1 MKKLSLKAPSYLG
14 LHFRPWENSDP
25 GDHLSEVSLIDF
37 GDDSFSSTSPSPI
50 TETPAS
56 NSTPSGA
63 SILDYGPPPSPYR
76 SLPNPLHPTPV
87 VDWDSRPLPSLPAYD
102 EVALECE
109 EQEDVE
115 VSSINTARNDNAD
128 QQNYNSVEGDL
139 DSKSK
144 VEDNLFL
151 PSKPAVENRS
161 TSQSADI
168 FKELQREVMAKL
180 RVPATAQS
188 MPSSPLL
195 PHRQIILPPCED
207 KPQIPPRIPIPP
219 TRPSR
224 RSRARLSASLGD
236 DEERPQPPQI
246 PPRDHAMSQ
255 PSSRSPSPMI
265 STQQRPILCCV
276 GSLGSCLSPSSYSY
290 APSTAPSKLTLSPS
304 RVNYNSHATSSTS
317 IDQTQAKSPCNLP
330 AMSDTTKASST
341 QYYLLPERPTSYLD
355 RYDKS
360 VKDSEQNKERR
371 TNMATVRPMVQQQ
384 TIKPNI
390 TSNPS
395 HSSSQSL
402 SAVNTYSSVKQV
414 CSTWLRTYSESVRG
428 IRKLIDWCIWLQV
441 QEAVHGVTVEECQTA
456 LQSHGWNI
464 QKAIEYLKVVWSMAA
479 GVTGY

>member
-1 MKKLSLKAPSYLG
+1 MNVRIFFQLKICSSVPDQLLFAFTFSEPFYDSVIDDDDDDDDLIVTGLKKLSLKAPSYLG
-14 LHFRPWENSDP
+14 LRLRPWENSDP
-25 GDHLSEVSLIDF
+25 ADHLSEVSLIDF

-56 NSTPSGA
+56 SCAPSGA
-63 SILDYGPPPSPYR
+63 SILDSGPPPSPYR
-76 SLPNPLHPTPV
+76 SLPNPLHPIPI
-87 VDWDSRPLPSLPAYD
+87 VDWDSRPLPSAPAYD

-115 VSSINTARNDNAD
+115 VSSINTVKTDNPD
-128 QQNYNSVEGDL
+128 QQYYNSIEGDL
-139 DSKSK
+139 NSKFK

-151 PSKPAVENRS
+151 PPKPTVENRS

-180 RVPATAQS
+180 HVPATAQS

-195 PHRQIILPPCED
+195 PHRHIILPSCED

-224 RSRARLSASLGD
+224 RTRARISASLGD

-290 APSTAPSKLTLSPS
+290 APSTTPSKLTLSPS
-304 RVNYNSHATSSTS
+304 RVNYSSQNATSSTK
-317 IDQTQAKSPCNLP
+317 IDQTGAKSPCNLP
-330 AMSDTTKASST
+330 VMSDSTKAISA
-341 QYYLLPERPTSYLD
+341 QYYLLPERPAYLD

-384 TIKPNI
+384 ILKSNT
-390 TSNPS
+390 TSNPCS
-395 HSSSQSL
+395 INSQS
-402 SAVNTYSSVKQV
+402 SAVLNTYSSVKQV
-414 CSTWLRTYSESVRG
+414 QSGFAEHILAVRF
-428 IRKLIDWCIWLQV
+428 
-441 QEAVHGVTVEECQTA
+441 QEA
-456 LQSHGWNI
+456 
-464 QKAIEYLKVVWSMAA
+464 
-479 GVTGY
+479 

>member
-1 MKKLSLKAPSYLG
+1 MIDDDDDDDDDLIVTGLKKLSLKAPSYLG
-14 LHFRPWENSDP
+14 LRLRPWENSHP
-25 GDHLSEVSLIDF
+25 VDHLSEVSLIDF

-50 TETPAS
+50 TETPVS
-56 NSTPSGA
+56 NSAPSGA
-63 SILDYGPPPSPYR
+63 SILDSGPPPSPYR

-109 EQEDVE
+109 QQEDVE
-115 VSSINTARNDNAD
+115 VSSINAVKTDNPDQRNYD
-128 QQNYNSVEGDL
+128 SIEGDL
-139 DSKSK
+139 DSKCN
-144 VEDNLFL
+144 VEDTLFL

-195 PHRQIILPPCED
+195 PHRQIILPSCED
-207 KPQIPPRIPIPP
+207 KPQIPPRIPVPP

-224 RSRARLSASLGD
+224 RTRARLSVSLGD
-236 DEERPQPPQI
+236 DEERPPPPQI

-304 RVNYNSHATSSTS
+304 RVNYNSQNATSSS
-317 IDQTQAKSPCNLP
+317 ARIDQTRAKSPCNLP
-330 AMSDTTKASST
+330 VTSDTTKASNS

-384 TIKPNI
+384 IIQPNI

-395 HSSSQSL
+395 SSSSQS
-402 SAVNTYSSVKQV
+402 SAALNSYSSVKQV
-414 CSTWLRTYSESVRG
+414 RSDRIQTYHG
-428 IRKLIDWCIWLQV
+428 CI
-441 QEAVHGVTVEECQTA
+441 
-456 LQSHGWNI
+456 
-464 QKAIEYLKVVWSMAA
+464 
-479 GVTGY
+479 

>member
-1 MKKLSLKAPSYLG
+1 MIDDDADDDDDLIVTGLKKLSLKAPSYLG
-14 LHFRPWENSDP
+14 LRLRPWENSDP
-25 GDHLSEVSLIDF
+25 SDHLSEVSLIDF

-56 NSTPSGA
+56 KSALSEA
-63 SILDYGPPPSPYR
+63 SILDSGPPPSPYR

-102 EVALECE
+102 EVAIECE
-109 EQEDVE
+109 EQEDME
-115 VSSINTARNDNAD
+115 VSSINAAKTDNPD
-128 QQNYNSVEGDL
+128 QQNYDSVEGDL
-139 DSKSK
+139 DPKCK
-144 VEDNLFL
+144 VEDSLFL
-151 PSKPAVENRS
+151 PSKPALENRS

-180 RVPATAQS
+180 RVPATVQS

-195 PHRQIILPPCED
+195 PHRQIILPSCED

-224 RSRARLSASLGD
+224 RTRARLSVSLGD

-290 APSTAPSKLTLSPS
+290 APSPAPSKLTLSPS
-304 RVNYNSHATSSTS
+304 RVSYSSQNATSSTN
-317 IDQTQAKSPCNLP
+317 IDQTRAKSPCNLP
-330 AMSDTTKASST
+330 VMSDTTKASST
-341 QYYLLPERPTSYLD
+341 HYYLPPERPTYLD
-355 RYDKS
+355 RYNKS

-384 TIKPNI
+384 AIKPNI

-395 HSSSQSL
+395 SSSQS
-402 SAVNTYSSVKQV
+402 SAALNTYSSVKQV
-414 CSTWLRTYSESVRG
+414 HSEHPG
-428 IRKLIDWCIWLQV
+428 FPEHIP
-441 QEAVHGVTVEECQTA
+441 AV
-456 LQSHGWNI
+456 
-464 QKAIEYLKVVWSMAA
+464 
-479 GVTGY
+479 